1 MRATQCPSQR
11 ALHRKPSASIALPSG
26 VPMPVASLK
35 VRLGPMVPASL
46 VMLAVAV
53 VVIYI
58 FRLLVARGNGGLR
71 SSWAF

>member
-1 MRATQCPSQR
+1 
-11 ALHRKPSASIALPSG
+11 
-26 VPMPVASLK
+26 MPVASLK
-35 VRLGPMVPASL
+35 PRLGPMVPASL